1 MNRTTPGQQQMRFD
15 LGAASLASLVA
26 FSTADTSTNVSVLLI
41 PAHGAHG
48 WCVATKEE
56 TTTTLRPRL
65 EVEVCQ

>member
-1 MNRTTPGQQQMRFD
+1 VTRAMAGQPQMRFE

-26 FSTADTSTNVSVLLI
+26 FSTVDASTNVSVLLI
-41 PAHGAHG
+41 PAASAAG

-56 TTTTLRPRL
+56 PSDTLRPRL